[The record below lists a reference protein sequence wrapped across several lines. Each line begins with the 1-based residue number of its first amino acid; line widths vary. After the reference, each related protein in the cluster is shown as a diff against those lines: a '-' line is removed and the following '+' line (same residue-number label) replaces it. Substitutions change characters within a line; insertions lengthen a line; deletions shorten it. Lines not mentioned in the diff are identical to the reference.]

1 MNLDTYS
8 KLLTPIRRLREVR
21 LVGAVARAVISMC
34 RLFTDKLRIPPV
46 IVSIREELNNNGLA
60 LPLRNMIILGEK
72 YSSRNAPEDV
82 ADVSVGFIAGHEIGH
97 IHDYVGIERGRIHR
111 FFALFPFILYEY
123 LKETVK
129 SSIWTNIGFR
139 AIMWTLSFLLYQSV
153 CHIILPAL
161 IPYMTKY
168 GIPVVFEIQAMILSI
183 MLWNTYMLGVK
194 LRSEIFANN
203 VAIKLLRET
212 FDIRQGSPLMREEKY
227 YLTEIIVLNT
237 ILGLAFIFPQVSL
250 ALVSFFSSIL
260 GFYLFMASV
269 STFAPIIAIRK
280 TQEYGKY

>member
-1 MNLDTYS
+1 VDVYG
-8 KLLTPIRRLREVR
+8 KLLTPIRRLREVK
-21 LVGAVARAVISMC
+21 LTGSVARAVISMC
-34 RLFTDKLRIPPV
+34 RLFTDKLKIPPV

-60 LPLRNMIILGEK
+60 LPLRNMIVLGEK
-72 YSSRNAPEDV
+72 YTSRNAPADV

-97 IHDYVGIERGRIHR
+97 IHDYVGIERGRVHR

-153 CHIILPAL
+153 YHIILPAL
-161 IPYMTKY
+161 IPYMIEH
-168 GIPVVFEIQAMILSI
+168 GIPVAFEIQAMILSI

-194 LRSEIFANN
+194 LRSEVYANN
-203 VAIKLLRET
+203 IAIKLLRET
-212 FDIRQGSPLMREEKY
+212 FHIRQGTPLMREEKY

-250 ALVSFFSSIL
+250 FFVNFFTSIL
-260 GFYLFMASV
+260 GFYMFLAAV

-280 TQEYGKY
+280 TQQYGQY

>member
-1 MNLDTYS
+1 VDVYG
-8 KLLTPIRRLREVR
+8 KLLTPIRRLREVK
-21 LVGAVARAVISMC
+21 LTGSIARAVISMC
-34 RLFTDKLRIPPV
+34 RLFTDKLKIPPV

-60 LPLRNMIILGEK
+60 LPLRNMIVLGEK
-72 YSSRNAPEDV
+72 YTSRNAPADV
-82 ADVSVGFIAGHEIGH
+82 ADVSVGFIAAHEIGH
-97 IHDYVGIERGRIHR
+97 VHDYVGIERGRVHR

-153 CHIILPAL
+153 YHIILPAL
-161 IPYMTKY
+161 IPYMIEH
-168 GIPVVFEIQAMILSI
+168 GIPVAFEIQAMILSI

-194 LRSEIFANN
+194 LRSEVYANN
-203 VAIKLLRET
+203 IAIKLLRET
-212 FDIRQGSPLMREEKY
+212 FHIRQGAPLMREEKY
-227 YLTEIIVLNT
+227 YLTEIIVLNA

-250 ALVSFFSSIL
+250 FFVNFFTSIL
-260 GFYLFMASV
+260 GFYVFLASV

-280 TQEYGKY
+280 TQEYGQY

>member
-1 MNLDTYS
+1 MDVYG
-8 KLLTPIRRLREVR
+8 KLLTPIRRLREVK
-21 LVGAVARAVISMC
+21 LTGSAARAVISMC
-34 RLFTDKLRIPPV
+34 RLFTDKLKIPPV

-60 LPLRNMIILGEK
+60 LPLRNMIVLGEK
-72 YSSRNAPEDV
+72 YTSRNAPADV

-97 IHDYVGIERGRIHR
+97 IHDYVGIERGRVHR

-153 CHIILPAL
+153 YHIILPAL
-161 IPYMTKY
+161 IPYMIEH
-168 GIPVVFEIQAMILSI
+168 GIPVAFEIQAMILSI

-194 LRSEIFANN
+194 LRSEVYANN
-203 VAIKLLRET
+203 IAIKLLRET
-212 FDIRQGSPLMREEKY
+212 FHIRQGAPLMREEKY

-250 ALVSFFSSIL
+250 FFVNFFTSIL
-260 GFYLFMASV
+260 GFYMFLAAV

-280 TQEYGKY
+280 TQQYGQY

>member
-1 MNLDTYS
+1 VDVYG
-8 KLLTPIRRLREVR
+8 KLLTPIRRLREVK
-21 LVGAVARAVISMC
+21 LTGSVARAVISMC
-34 RLFTDKLRIPPV
+34 RLFTDKLKIPPV

-60 LPLRNMIILGEK
+60 LPLRNMIVLGEK
-72 YSSRNAPEDV
+72 YTSRNAPADV

-97 IHDYVGIERGRIHR
+97 IHDYVGIERGRVHR

-153 CHIILPAL
+153 YHIILPAL
-161 IPYMTKY
+161 IPYMIEH
-168 GIPVVFEIQAMILSI
+168 GIPVAFEIQAMILSI

-194 LRSEIFANN
+194 LRSEVYANN
-203 VAIKLLRET
+203 IAIKLLRET
-212 FDIRQGSPLMREEKY
+212 FHIRQGAPLMREEKY

-250 ALVSFFSSIL
+250 FFVNFFTSIL
-260 GFYLFMASV
+260 GFYMFLAAV

-280 TQEYGKY
+280 TQQYGQY

>member
-1 MNLDTYS
+1 MDVYG

-21 LVGAVARAVISMC
+21 LIGAVARAIISMC
-34 RLFTDKLRIPPV
+34 RLFTDKLKIPPV
-46 IVSIREELNNNGLA
+46 IVSIKEELNNNGLA
-60 LPLRNMIILGEK
+60 LPLRNMIVLGEK
-72 YSSRNAPEDV
+72 YTSRNAPADV

-97 IHDYVGIERGRIHR
+97 IHDYVGIERGRVHR

-153 CHIILPAL
+153 YHIILPAL
-161 IPYMTKY
+161 IPYMIEH
-168 GIPVVFEIQAMILSI
+168 GIPVAFEIQAMILSI

-194 LRSEIFANN
+194 LRSEVYANN
-203 VAIKLLRET
+203 IAIKLLRET
-212 FDIRQGSPLMREEKY
+212 FHIRQGTPLMREEKY

-250 ALVSFFSSIL
+250 FFVNFFTSIL
-260 GFYLFMASV
+260 GFYMFLAAV

-280 TQEYGKY
+280 TQQYGQY

>member
-227 YLTEIIVLNT
+227 YLTEIIVLNI

-280 TQEYGKY
+280 TQEYGNY

>member
-1 MNLDTYS
+1 MDVYG
-8 KLLTPIRRLREVR
+8 KLLTPIRRLREVK
-21 LVGAVARAVISMC
+21 LTGSVARAVISMC
-34 RLFTDKLRIPPV
+34 RLFTDKLKIPPV

-60 LPLRNMIILGEK
+60 LPLRNMIVLGEK
-72 YSSRNAPEDV
+72 YTSRNAPADV

-97 IHDYVGIERGRIHR
+97 IHDYVGIERGRVHR

-153 CHIILPAL
+153 YHIILPAL
-161 IPYMTKY
+161 IPYMIEH
-168 GIPVVFEIQAMILSI
+168 GIPVAFEIQAMILSI

-194 LRSEIFANN
+194 LRSEVYANN
-203 VAIKLLRET
+203 IAIKLLRET
-212 FDIRQGSPLMREEKY
+212 FHIRQGTPLMREEKY

-250 ALVSFFSSIL
+250 FFVNFFTSIL
-260 GFYLFMASV
+260 GFYMFLAAV

-280 TQEYGKY
+280 TQQYGQY